1 MDDAMHKIRETKKQI
16 KQILVDIENVRE
28 NQVQQIEKLNES
40 LNLFAD

>member
-1 MDDAMHKIRETKKQI
+1 MNKIRETKKQI

-40 LNLFAD
+40 FT